1 MAASLHSILWQPQ
14 VQTTAQAAAPVGSG
28 NIPECFQLGS
38 ERMAES
44 LCADLKLLGPSPGSL
59 TFAES
64 GTGEPN
70 GFDVSE
76 SDSGFPTADQPVFE
90 RGLW

>member
-1 MAASLHSILWQPQ
+1 
-14 VQTTAQAAAPVGSG
+14 
-28 NIPECFQLGS
+28 
-38 ERMAES
+38 MAES

-64 GTGEPN
+64 GTREPN
-70 GFDVSE
+70 GFDVSD